1 MHLVA
6 RAERGALLPDE
17 GRKLRDAIELL
28 DELAMY
34 VEGLAYGNGG
44 MILKGYQP
52 TGTQEMRLDDIR
64 GMLADDDA
72 PGRP

>member
-6 RAERGALLPDE
+6 RAERGALLPAE
-17 GRKLRDAIELL
+17 AQKLREAIELL

-34 VEGLAYGNGG
+34 VEGVAYGRGG
-44 MILKGYQP
+44 LMLKGYAP
-52 TGTQEMRLDDIR
+52 TSTQELKLSDIRSMLDDE
-64 GMLADDDA
+64 A